1 MYKIGELLGKGGM
14 GEVYHAR
21 DTKLDR
27 DIALKVLP
35 DSFARNPDLMA
46 RFEREAKTLASLNH
60 SNIAHLYGLEESGG
74 IVAIIMEFV
83 PGAPR

>member
-1 MYKIGELLGKGGM
+1 VYKIGELLGKGGM